1 MSRGGFGGML
11 RRQLRDDLAA
21 LPCNVRRRVS
31 ADAAAERCV
40 NIEDLRGVAARRVPR
55 AVFDY
60 VDGAAGDE
68 LTAARNQS
76 DLRSLSVVPR
86 VLVGGAELDL
96 STTVLGER
104 LAVPVLGA
112 PTGLTGMVHHQGEV
126 AVARAVQA
134 AGGLYVLSSAG
145 SRGIDE
151 LARLCPGPR
160 WFQLYVSPDRGVSR
174 SLIERARSSG
184 YGALVVTVDVA
195 RAGQRE
201 RDRRNGFSVPPRVTA
216 RSIVEGLRRPRWSAD
231 FLRHPRV
238 LSQTAL
244 NAGVDADWPTSLAV
258 MINSQ
263 FDPALS
269 WTDVAWVQEQ
279 WAGPVVLKG
288 VLRAEDAVRAA
299 RMGIAGV
306 IVSNHGGRQLDQAP
320 STISV
325 LPAIVDA
332 AGSELEV
339 YMDGGIRRGVDIVK
353 AVALGARAC
362 LSARALVYG
371 LAAGGAAGARRAMSI
386 LVDELSLAM
395 VLAGARSLSEL
406 DRSWIARI
414 DDPER
419 SAGWSTA

>member
-11 RRQLRDDLAA
+11 GRQLRGDLAA
-21 LPCNVRRRVS
+21 LPANVRRRVS
-31 ADAAAERCV
+31 ADGAAERCV
-40 NIEDLRGVAARRVPR
+40 NIEDLRELAARRVPR

-68 LTAARNQS
+68 LTAARNRS

-104 LAVPVLGA
+104 LAVPLLGA
-112 PTGLTGMVHHQGEV
+112 PTGLTGMVHHRGEV

-160 WFQLYVSPDRGVSR
+160 WFQIYVSPDRGVSR

-216 RSIVEGLRRPRWSAD
+216 RSIAEGLRRPRWSAD

-244 NAGVDADWPTSLAV
+244 NAGGATDSPTSLAA

-288 VLRAEDAVRAA
+288 VLRAEDAVQAA

-325 LPAIVDA
+325 LPAIADA

-339 YMDGGIRRGVDIVK
+339 YMDGGIRRGVDIIK

-362 LSARALVYG
+362 LTARALVYG

-395 VLAGARSLSEL
+395 VLSGARSLSEL
-406 DRSWIARI
+406 DRSWIAST
-414 DDPER
+414 ER
-419 SAGWSTA
+419 SVGWSTA

>member
-21 LPCNVRRRVS
+21 LPSNVRRWVS
-31 ADAAAERCV
+31 ADGAAERCV
-40 NIEDLRGVAARRVPR
+40 NIEDLRGLAARRVPR

-68 LTAARNQS
+68 LTAGRNQS

-104 LAVPVLGA
+104 LAVPLLGA

-134 AGGLYVLSSAG
+134 TGGLYVLSSAG

-160 WFQLYVSPDRGVSR
+160 WFQIYVSRDRGVSR

-216 RSIVEGLRRPRWSAD
+216 RSIAEGLRRPRWSAD

-244 NAGVDADWPTSLAV
+244 NAGVDADSPTSLAA

-269 WTDVAWVQEQ
+269 WTDIAWVQEQ
-279 WAGPVVLKG
+279 WAGPIVLKG
-288 VLRAEDAVRAA
+288 VLRAEDAVQAA

-320 STISV
+320 STIGV
-325 LPAIVDA
+325 LPAIADA

-371 LAAGGAAGARRAMSI
+371 LAAGGAAGAQRAMSI